1 MPPKFASLFEAYTAK
16 RAAEVREEARAE
28 AAREEAA
35 RAEAERDRAAE
46 MEAALAVLA
55 VHGRG
60 TTNTRL
66 LERIKC
72 LILLARSFE
81 IRLDSTDEQWK
92 LQFKQNAL
100 LLECVSDLKSRMDK
114 LDAEKFVVARRVAT
128 CKFAMICVVL
138 GAIIVLA
145 LREYLEYPHT
155 ESTART
161 LT

>member
-1 MPPKFASLFEAYTAK
+1 MPPKIASLF
-16 RAAEVREEARAE
+16 E

-35 RAEAERDRAAE
+35 RVEAARVEAARVEAARVEAERDRAAE

-81 IRLDSTDEQWK
+81 IRLDSTDERWK
-92 LQFKQNAL
+92 HQAEQNAFL
-100 LLECVSDLKSRMDK
+100 LDQVSALKSRLDK
-114 LDAEKFVVARRVAT
+114 LDAEKFVVARRIVT
-128 CKFAMICVVL
+128 CKFAMMCVVI
-138 GAIIVLA
+138 GVTIVWVLQHNI
-145 LREYLEYPHT
+145 EYPHT
-155 ESTART
+155 ESLWRT

>member
-1 MPPKFASLFEAYTAK
+1 MPPKIASLFDASLFEAVEAK
-16 RAAEVREEARAE
+16 RRAE

-35 RAEAERDRAAE
+35 RAEAARDGAAE

-60 TTNTRL
+60 AKNMRL

-81 IRLDSTDEQWK
+81 IRLDSTDERWK
-92 LQFKQNAL
+92 HQAEQNAFL
-100 LLECVSDLKSRMDK
+100 LDQVSALKSR
-114 LDAEKFVVARRVAT
+114 LDTLEAEKLISEQKAATWNVRLVYATIGATAAWVVN
-128 CKFAMICVVL
+128 L
-138 GAIIVLA
+138 
-145 LREYLEYPHT
+145 
-155 ESTART
+155 T